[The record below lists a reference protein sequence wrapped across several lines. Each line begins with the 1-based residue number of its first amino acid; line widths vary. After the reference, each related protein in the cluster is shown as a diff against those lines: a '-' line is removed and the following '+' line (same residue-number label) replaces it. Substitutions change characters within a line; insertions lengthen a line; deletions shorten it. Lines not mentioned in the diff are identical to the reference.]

1 MADDGVYS
9 AADREAARRAQ
20 LLRRQREDARRRDA
34 RSRER
39 TFVDSIIETVTV
51 AFADSSGRTPQVGRP
66 MTYEEAMRRSAPQ
79 RSAAEFDSLSDEAD
93 DSDSGD
99 ERAAP
104 RRVSPPPSPKTY
116 DEALRPPAVARVV
129 DDHEDA
135 STFASTLSDD
145 ASETTEED
153 PYHVAS
159 PSPRRKA
166 SALPENGVLPP
177 ALLPSVLRDD
187 GEAAP
192 RAPAAPLM

>member
-1 MADDGVYS
+1 
-9 AADREAARRAQ
+9 
-20 LLRRQREDARRRDA
+20 
-34 RSRER
+34 
-39 TFVDSIIETVTV
+39 
-51 AFADSSGRTPQVGRP
+51 
-66 MTYEEAMRRSAPQ
+66 MTYDEVMRRSAPQ

-99 ERAAP
+99 ERAVEP

-116 DEALRPPAVARVV
+116 DEALRPPAVARIV

-153 PYHVAS
+153 PYHEAS
-159 PSPRRKA
+159 PSPQRKA

-177 ALLPSVLRDD
+177 ALLPSVLRDG
-187 GEAAP
+187 GEVAP

>member
-1 MADDGVYS
+1 MPPNVIGGS
-9 AADREAARRAQ
+9 
-20 LLRRQREDARRRDA
+20 A
-34 RSRER
+34 RSVIVASVRSGSYVIAVVIVIA
-39 TFVDSIIETVTV
+39 VDRVDG
-51 AFADSSGRTPQVGRP
+51 A
-66 MTYEEAMRRSAPQ
+66 
-79 RSAAEFDSLSDEAD
+79 
-93 DSDSGD
+93 
-99 ERAAP
+99 

-135 STFASTLSDD
+135 STVASTLSDD

-159 PSPRRKA
+159 PSQRRRA

-177 ALLPSVLRDD
+177 ALLPSVLRDG
-187 GEAAP
+187 GEVAP

>member
-1 MADDGVYS
+1 M
-9 AADREAARRAQ
+9 
-20 LLRRQREDARRRDA
+20 
-34 RSRER
+34 
-39 TFVDSIIETVTV
+39 
-51 AFADSSGRTPQVGRP
+51 GRP
-66 MTYEEAMRRSAPQ
+66 MTYDEVMRRSAPQ

-99 ERAAP
+99 ERAVEP

-116 DEALRPPAVARVV
+116 DEALRPPAVARIV

-177 ALLPSVLRDD
+177 ALLPSVLRDG
-187 GEAAP
+187 GEVAP
-192 RAPAAPLM
+192 RAPAAPLCE

>member
-1 MADDGVYS
+1 M
-9 AADREAARRAQ
+9 
-20 LLRRQREDARRRDA
+20 
-34 RSRER
+34 
-39 TFVDSIIETVTV
+39 
-51 AFADSSGRTPQVGRP
+51 AFADSSGRTPQMGRP
-66 MTYEEAMRRSAPQ
+66 MTYDEVMRRSAPQ
-79 RSAAEFDSLSDEAD
+79 RSACEFDSLSDEAD

-187 GEAAP
+187 EAP
-192 RAPAAPLM
+192 M

>member
-1 MADDGVYS
+1 
-9 AADREAARRAQ
+9 
-20 LLRRQREDARRRDA
+20 
-34 RSRER
+34 
-39 TFVDSIIETVTV
+39 
-51 AFADSSGRTPQVGRP
+51 
-66 MTYEEAMRRSAPQ
+66 MTYDEVMRRSAPQ
-79 RSAAEFDSLSDEAD
+79 RAAAEFDSLSD

-129 DDHEDA
+129 DDHDDA

-153 PYHVAS
+153 PYHVAA

-177 ALLPSVLRDD
+177 ALLPSALRDD
-187 GEAAP
+187 EAP
-192 RAPAAPLM
+192 M

>member
-9 AADREAARRAQ
+9 AADREAARRAE

-34 RSRER
+34 QSRER

-51 AFADSSGRTPQVGRP
+51 AFADSSGRTPQMGRP
-66 MTYEEAMRRSAPQ
+66 MTYDEVMRRSAPQ
-79 RSAAEFDSLSDEAD
+79 RSACEFDSLSDEAD

-99 ERAAP
+99 ERAVEP

-116 DEALRPPAVARVV
+116 DEALRPPAVARIV

-153 PYHVAS
+153 PYHVAA
-159 PSPRRKA
+159 PSPRRKP

-177 ALLPSVLRDD
+177 ALLPSVLRDE
-187 GEAAP
+187 GEAARP
-192 RAPAAPLM
+192 RAAAPS

>member
-1 MADDGVYS
+1 M
-9 AADREAARRAQ
+9 
-20 LLRRQREDARRRDA
+20 
-34 RSRER
+34 
-39 TFVDSIIETVTV
+39 

-66 MTYEEAMRRSAPQ
+66 MTYDEVMRRSAPQ
-79 RSAAEFDSLSDEAD
+79 RSAAEFDSLSDED

-129 DDHEDA
+129 DDHDDA

-153 PYHVAS
+153 PYHVAA

-177 ALLPSVLRDD
+177 ALLPSVLRDG

>member
-1 MADDGVYS
+1 M
-9 AADREAARRAQ
+9 
-20 LLRRQREDARRRDA
+20 
-34 RSRER
+34 
-39 TFVDSIIETVTV
+39 

-66 MTYEEAMRRSAPQ
+66 MTYDEAMRRGAPQ
-79 RSAAEFDSLSDEAD
+79 RSACEFDSLSDEAD

-116 DEALRPPAVARVV
+116 DEALRPPAVARIV

-153 PYHVAS
+153 PYHEAS
-159 PSPRRKA
+159 PSPQRKA

-177 ALLPSVLRDD
+177 ALLPSVLRDG
-187 GEAAP
+187 GEVAP
-192 RAPAAPLM
+192 RAPAAPLCE

>member
-1 MADDGVYS
+1 M
-9 AADREAARRAQ
+9 
-20 LLRRQREDARRRDA
+20 
-34 RSRER
+34 
-39 TFVDSIIETVTV
+39 

-66 MTYEEAMRRSAPQ
+66 MTYDEVMRRSAPQ
-79 RSAAEFDSLSDEAD
+79 RAAAEFDSLSD

-99 ERAAP
+99 ERAVEP
-104 RRVSPPPSPKTY
+104 RRVSPPSSPKTY
-116 DEALRPPAVARVV
+116 DEALRPPAVARIV

-187 GEAAP
+187 GEAACE
-192 RAPAAPLM
+192 